1 MNQFEERPHPNP
13 LVPFMRRW
21 WPVAA
26 VAVTALLV
34 GRSCTKSGAAP
45 APAYQPATVTAP
57 TTTTPRIDPLS
68 GLGGPLNPTA
78 SALVGLDYTARLE
91 LSRRVNETLARIAP
105 GTTCSLFL
113 GSNAAGEWE
122 LSGQWGAAHP
132 VPLIAACPFPPVVST
147 TSTTK
152 GP

>member
-1 MNQFEERPHPNP
+1 MNQFEDRPHPNP
-13 LVPFMRRW
+13 LVPYLRRW

-45 APAYQPATVTAP
+45 ASAYQPAVVTVP
-57 TTTTPRIDPLS
+57 TTSPPRIDPLS

-78 SALVGLDYTARLE
+78 SALVGADYTSRLE
-91 LSRRVNETLARIAP
+91 LARRITETLQRSPTA
-105 GTTCSLFL
+105 TTCGLYL
-113 GSNAAGEWE
+113 GSDPAGVWE
-122 LSGQWGAAHP
+122 VSAQFGPAHP
-132 VPLIAACPFPPVVST
+132 VPLIAACPYPPALPT